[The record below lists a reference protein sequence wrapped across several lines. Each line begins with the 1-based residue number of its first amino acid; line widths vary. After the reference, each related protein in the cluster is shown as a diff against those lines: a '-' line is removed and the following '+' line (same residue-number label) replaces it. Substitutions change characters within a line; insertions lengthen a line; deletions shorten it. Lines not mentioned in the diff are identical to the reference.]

1 MGKYCLWESFE
12 LHRHHNKDWTIA
24 FCWECCT
31 LLSLLK
37 IYGTR
42 ARICLL
48 AKAKDM
54 KSNKRFSPYLGTHD
68 NKLNL
73 TELNKMFSQ
82 NPSLDV
88 SSFQF
93 CLVQSGLEIVQ
104 SAETGPSAR
113 PPAIPR
119 TFTLFY
125 SRANF
130 HIYTRPINL

>member
-1 MGKYCLWESFE
+1 MEERWEVACIASNSLWNWHVLLFSFWHTSTSQKYESTEVLTYRLMGKYCLWESFE
-12 LHRHHNKDWTIA
+12 LHRHHNKDWAIA

-37 IYGTR
+37 TYGTR

-88 SSFQF
+88 SSFS
-93 CLVQSGLEIVQ
+93 LV
-104 SAETGPSAR
+104 
-113 PPAIPR
+113 
-119 TFTLFY
+119 
-125 SRANF
+125 
-130 HIYTRPINL
+130 